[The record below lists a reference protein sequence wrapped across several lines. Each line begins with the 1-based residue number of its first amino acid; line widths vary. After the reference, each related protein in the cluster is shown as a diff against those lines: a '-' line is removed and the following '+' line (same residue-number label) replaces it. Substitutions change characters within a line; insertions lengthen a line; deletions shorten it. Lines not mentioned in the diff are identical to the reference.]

1 MSCSVCPRRRGS
13 RVEHSGRQAG
23 RQGARSPRVARG
35 VRPGARAARPRRGG
49 TRRRAGRHRAVAP
62 AQAAGREAGRSAGH
76 DRGSGGSGR
85 AGHGRSREPAGGGG
99 VARCGTRCGRA
110 LGRGRW
116 VAHRPTGPGGAG
128 ARRRDHRR
136 ARGAARE
143 LPARGAHTRDR
154 PHGAGRLRRGR
165 AAPQRERGRRGG
177 GGRRR
182 APGCRAAVGVGRAGR
197 GGGRGGAARARGGRR
212 REPHRAGCGGR
223 WHGGQA
229 SRGDRRAARR
239 SARRSHRRPAPPG
252 RRPSGHPD
260 PRPRRPAGVTALPSG
275 ASATP
280 TPPATQA
287 VQALLDVYARV
298 GPLFVGGEGAELIA
312 EDGTRYLDFV
322 AGIGVNALGYN
333 HPVIR
338 AAVERALGSGL
349 IHVSNLYRSEAGER
363 LAEELVARSFADRAF
378 FCNSGAEANEAAF
391 KFARKWSGKS
401 EIVAFSG
408 SFHGRLFATL
418 AATDRPDYRK
428 PFEPLVPGIRIVA
441 REDWAAVD
449 HAVSAS
455 RTAAVI
461 VEPVQGEGGVRPVDA
476 EWLGFLRELCDS
488 RGVAVIFDEVQCGL
502 GRTGT
507 LFAYEQAGVVPDIL
521 TLAKP
526 LAGGLPMGAVL
537 VTSAVAAALKPGDH
551 ATTFGGGPLVAGVAL
566 EVVRTIADPAFL
578 AEVRRKAEWLGAHL
592 ARLAAGAPRVREVRG
607 RGLMWGLEL
616 AEPAA
621 PIVAAARERG
631 LLVVTAGPQ
640 VIRLLPPLVI
650 TVPELER
657 GVAILGE
664 ILA

>member
-1 MSCSVCPRRRGS
+1 MRSACRGWTAGSWSPGVFATARRRPP
-13 RVEHSGRQAG
+13 V
-23 RQGARSPRVARG
+23 P
-35 VRPGARAARPRRGG
+35 ARPPSGP
-49 TRRRAGRHRAVAP
+49 RAGPPKGRCG
-62 AQAAGREAGRSAGH
+62 AAG
-76 DRGSGGSGR
+76 
-85 AGHGRSREPAGGGG
+85 G
-99 VARCGTRCGRA
+99 V
-110 LGRGRW
+110 
-116 VAHRPTGPGGAG
+116 G
-128 ARRRDHRR
+128 ARR
-136 ARGAARE
+136 
-143 LPARGAHTRDR
+143 PVV
-154 PHGAGRLRRGR
+154 P
-165 AAPQRERGRRGG
+165 
-177 GGRRR
+177 
-182 APGCRAAVGVGRAGR
+182 AGR
-197 GGGRGGAARARGGRR
+197 G
-212 REPHRAGCGGR
+212 
-223 WHGGQA
+223 
-229 SRGDRRAARR
+229 
-239 SARRSHRRPAPPG
+239 
-252 RRPSGHPD
+252 
-260 PRPRRPAGVTALPSG
+260 
-275 ASATP
+275 
-280 TPPATQA
+280 
-287 VQALLDVYARV
+287 
-298 GPLFVGGEGAELIA
+298 AELVA
-312 EDGTRYLDFV
+312 EDGARYLDFV

-338 AAVERALGSGL
+338 GAIERALASGL

-428 PFEPLVPGIRIVA
+428 PFEPLVPSIRIVA

-578 AEVRRKAEWLGAHL
+578 ADVRRKAEWLGAHL
-592 ARLAAGAPRVREVRG
+592 AQLAAGAPRVREVRG
-607 RGLMWGLEL
+607 RGRRGGLEL

-631 LLVVTAGPQ
+631 RLGATAGPPGS
-640 VIRLLPPLVI
+640 RRPPPLVI

-657 GVAILGE
+657 GVAILEE
-664 ILA
+664 IVA